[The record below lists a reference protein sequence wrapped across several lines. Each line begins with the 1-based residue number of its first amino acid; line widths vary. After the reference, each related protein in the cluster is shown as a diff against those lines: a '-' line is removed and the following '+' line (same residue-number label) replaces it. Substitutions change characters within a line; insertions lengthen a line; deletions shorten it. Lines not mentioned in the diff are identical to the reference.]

1 MLISHH
7 RKTQRIGI
15 TPPNCVHR
23 VYPDHEFTH
32 IVYQSFFGKDL
43 PLILVIEAHSSMK
56 NGSGK

>member
-23 VYPDHEFTH
+23 GYPDHEFTH
-32 IVYQSFFGKDL
+32 IVYQSFFWQR
-43 PLILVIEAHSSMK
+43 PSS
-56 NGSGK
+56 NLGYRGT